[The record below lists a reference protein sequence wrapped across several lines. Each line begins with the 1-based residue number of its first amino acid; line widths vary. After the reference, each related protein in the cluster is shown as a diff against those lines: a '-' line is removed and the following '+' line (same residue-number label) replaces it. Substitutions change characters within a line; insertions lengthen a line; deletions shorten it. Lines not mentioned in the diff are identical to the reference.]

1 MKHSI
6 SRRLAA
12 MFAVV
17 ALSVFALVGAALYL
31 VLRVQLERHLRESLD
46 DRAQIAHIIVYHGG
60 TPEKWQIVREKL
72 SDMTPRD
79 GTTTY
84 AVTSDDPRYTF
95 GTPVSGMFVKRLSNG
110 YVRLSPDNGGDDM
123 LTTREILP
131 PYGTRPAVALQVAA
145 SYAPNEQTL
154 RAFGLSLAALSGLG
168 ALGVLLLTFSVT
180 RLGLSP
186 LRRLTREASEIR
198 PDNRSQRLDT
208 RSLPVELDDLTHSF
222 NGALARLDS
231 AYERLESFNADVAHE
246 LRTPIT
252 ILIGQTEVA
261 LTRERPVEELRVLLQ
276 SNLEELGRMR
286 TIVNDMLF
294 LSRADQGERATGLT
308 ALSLASEAAH
318 TLEFLEIALEEAQV
332 TARLHGSAFALVNK
346 ALFGRALANLVM
358 NAVEH
363 CAPGANIDVHID
375 AQAAEPHDARADD
388 TRRVNIEVVNPG
400 EPIAPDVLA
409 HLFDRFYRAE
419 ASRTNSRE
427 NHGLGLAI
435 VKAIAEMHGGTVWA
449 RSANGLNRFGFSIAT
464 GRTGNAGANVEGQ
477 TRPAD
482 TGTGGDGS
490 TPSAMPPSPAGPAT
504 TTLARQTP

>member
-1 MKHSI
+1 
-6 SRRLAA
+6 

-17 ALSVFALVGAALYL
+17 ALSVFALVGTALYL

-60 TPEKWQIVREKL
+60 TPEKWQMVREKL

-110 YVRLSPDNGGDDM
+110 YVRLTPDNGGDDM

-131 PYGTRPAVALQVAA
+131 PYGSRPAVALQVAA
-145 SYAPNEQTL
+145 SYSPNEQTL

-168 ALGVLLLTFSVT
+168 ALGMLLLSYSVT

-186 LRRLTREASEIR
+186 LTRLTREASEIR
-198 PDNRSQRLDT
+198 PDNRSQRLVT
-208 RSLPVELDDLTHSF
+208 RSLPVELDDLAHSF

-246 LRTPIT
+246 LRTPVT

-261 LTRERPVEELRVLLQ
+261 LTRDRPVEDLRVLLQ

-286 TIVNDMLF
+286 TIINDMLF
-294 LSRADQGERATGLT
+294 LSRADQGERATGLS
-308 ALSLASEAAH
+308 AVSLASEAAH
-318 TLEFLEIALEEAQV
+318 TLEFLEIPLEEAQV
-332 TARLHGSAFALVNK
+332 TARLHGSAFAHVNK

-358 NAVEH
+358 NAIEH
-363 CAPGANIDVHID
+363 CAPGANIDVRIS
-375 AQAAEPHDARADD
+375 PRDD
-388 TRRVNIEVVNPG
+388 DVRQVRIEVVNPG
-400 EPIAPDVLA
+400 DPIPPDVLQ

-449 RSANGLNRFGFSIAT
+449 RSADGFNAFGFSVST
-464 GRTGNAGANVEGQ
+464 GREPGVQGVTGIQAAPAGAPTTV
-477 TRPAD
+477 RP
-482 TGTGGDGS
+482 GGDGREVEPPGAEEDAG
-490 TPSAMPPSPAGPAT
+490 TPPSPSP
-504 TTLARQTP
+504 LARQTP

>member
-1 MKHSI
+1 
-6 SRRLAA
+6 

-46 DRAQIAHIIVYHGG
+46 DRAQIAHIIVYHGA
-60 TPEKWQIVREKL
+60 TPEKWQMVREKL

-84 AVTSDDPRYTF
+84 AVSSDDPRYTF

-110 YVRLSPDNGGDDM
+110 YVRLSPDGGGDDM

-131 PYGTRPAVALQVAA
+131 PYGARPAVTLQVAA
-145 SYAPNEQTL
+145 SYSPNEQTL

-168 ALGVLLLTFSVT
+168 ALGVLLLSYSVT

-186 LRRLTREASEIR
+186 LTRLTREASEIQ
-198 PDNRSQRLDT
+198 PDNRSQRLVT
-208 RSLPVELDDLTHSF
+208 RSLPVELDELAHSF
-222 NGALARLDS
+222 NGALARLDG

-246 LRTPIT
+246 LRTPVT

-261 LTRERPVEELRVLLQ
+261 LTRDRPVEELRILLQ

-286 TIVNDMLF
+286 TIINDMLF

-308 ALSLASEAAH
+308 AVSLASEAAH
-318 TLEFLEIALEEAQV
+318 TLEFLEFPLEEAQV
-332 TARLHGSAFALVNK
+332 TARLHGSAFAQVNK

-358 NAVEH
+358 NAIEH
-363 CAPGANIDVHID
+363 CAPGANIDVRITTEIPD
-375 AQAAEPHDARADD
+375 ATTAEPNRARHV
-388 TRRVNIEVVNPG
+388 RVEVVNPG
-400 EPIAPDVLA
+400 REIPTDVLK

-449 RSANGLNRFGFSIAT
+449 HSANGFNVFGFSVSYREDAGAADTPPATSSIAT
-464 GRTGNAGANVEGQ
+464 T
-477 TRPAD
+477 
-482 TGTGGDGS
+482 S
-490 TPSAMPPSPAGPAT
+490 TQ
-504 TTLARQTP
+504 LVRQTP

>member
-1 MKHSI
+1 MVKHSI

-17 ALSVFALVGAALYL
+17 ALSVFALVGAALYMM
-31 VLRVQLERHLRESLD
+31 LRVQLERHLRESLD

-84 AVTSDDPRYTF
+84 AVSSDDPRFTF
-95 GTPVSGMFVKRLSNG
+95 GTPVGGMFVKRLSNG
-110 YVRLSPDNGGDDM
+110 YVRLRPDGGGDDL

-131 PYGTRPAVALQVAA
+131 PYGSRPAVTLQVSA
-145 SYAPNEQTL
+145 SYSPNERTL
-154 RAFGLSLAALSGLG
+154 RAFGLGLAALSALG
-168 ALGVLLLTFSVT
+168 SLGVLLLSYSVT

-186 LRRLTREASEIR
+186 LTRLTREASQIS

-208 RSLPVELDDLTHSF
+208 RSLPVELDDLAHSF
-222 NGALARLDS
+222 NGALARLDG

-246 LRTPIT
+246 LRTPVT

-261 LTRERPVEELRVLLQ
+261 LTRDRPVEDLRALLQ

-286 TIVNDMLF
+286 TIINDMLF

-308 ALSLASEAAH
+308 GVSIASEAAH
-318 TLEFLEIALEEAQV
+318 TLEFLEIPLEEAQV
-332 TARLHGSAFALVNK
+332 AARLHGSAFAHVNK
-346 ALFGRALANLVM
+346 ALVGRAVANLVM
-358 NAVEH
+358 NAIEH
-363 CAPGANIDVHID
+363 CAPGATIDVRISQP
-375 AQAAEPHDARADD
+375 AKSAHDADQVR
-388 TRRVNIEVVNPG
+388 IEVANPG
-400 EPIAPDVLA
+400 APIPPDVLR

-419 ASRTNSRE
+419 PSRTNSRE

-449 RSANGLNRFGFSIAT
+449 HSAGGLNTFGFSVSKGPAAPADPVGMGPLGQTGTTGPVGTAT
-464 GRTGNAGANVEGQ
+464 GSSE
-477 TRPAD
+477 
-482 TGTGGDGS
+482 
-490 TPSAMPPSPAGPAT
+490 
-504 TTLARQTP
+504 TLPTVVARSR

>member
-12 MFAVV
+12 MFAFV

-110 YVRLSPDNGGDDM
+110 YVRLRPDNGGDDM

-168 ALGVLLLTFSVT
+168 ALGVLLLSFSVT

-198 PDNRSQRLDT
+198 PDNRSQRLVT
-208 RSLPVELDDLTHSF
+208 RSLPVELDDLAHSF
-222 NGALARLDS
+222 NGALARLDG

-246 LRTPIT
+246 LRTPVT

-261 LTRERPVEELRVLLQ
+261 LTRERPVEELRTLLQ

-286 TIVNDMLF
+286 TIINDMLF

-308 ALSLASEAAH
+308 AVSLASEAAH
-318 TLEFLEIALEEAQV
+318 TLEFLEIPLEEAQV
-332 TARLHGSAFALVNK
+332 TARLHGSAFAAVNK

-358 NAVEH
+358 NAIEH
-363 CAPGANIDVHID
+363 CAAGASIDVHITPK
-375 AQAAEPHDARADD
+375 ALGPDD
-388 TRRVNIEVVNPG
+388 MRWVHIEVVNPG
-400 EPIAPDVLA
+400 AQIPPDVLA

-435 VKAIAEMHGGTVWA
+435 VKAIAEMHGGAVWA
-449 RSANGLNRFGFSIAT
+449 RSAHGFNTFGFSLST
-464 GRTGNAGANVEGQ
+464 GRESGTPANTAGSLPAAYPGERGGSAPTGSQ
-477 TRPAD
+477 
-482 TGTGGDGS
+482 GDDA
-490 TPSAMPPSPAGPAT
+490 SAPSPP
-504 TTLARQTP
+504 TLARQTP

>member
-1 MKHSI
+1 
-6 SRRLAA
+6 

-46 DRAQIAHIIVYHGG
+46 DRAQIAHIIVYHGA
-60 TPEKWQIVREKL
+60 TPEKWQMVREKL

-84 AVTSDDPRYTF
+84 AVSSDDPRYTF

-110 YVRLSPDNGGDDM
+110 YVRLSPDGGGDDM

-131 PYGTRPAVALQVAA
+131 PYGARPAVTLQVAA
-145 SYAPNEQTL
+145 SYSPNEQTL

-168 ALGVLLLTFSVT
+168 ALGVLLLSYSVT

-186 LRRLTREASEIR
+186 LTRLTREASEIQ
-198 PDNRSQRLDT
+198 PDNRSQRLVT
-208 RSLPVELDDLTHSF
+208 RSLPVELDELAHSF
-222 NGALARLDS
+222 NGALARLDG

-246 LRTPIT
+246 LRTPVT

-261 LTRERPVEELRVLLQ
+261 LTRDRPVEELRILLQ

-286 TIVNDMLF
+286 TIINDMLF

-308 ALSLASEAAH
+308 AVSLASEAAH
-318 TLEFLEIALEEAQV
+318 TLEFLEFPLEEAQV
-332 TARLHGSAFALVNK
+332 TARLHGSAFAQVNK

-358 NAVEH
+358 NAIEH
-363 CAPGANIDVHID
+363 CAPGANIDVRITTEIPD
-375 AQAAEPHDARADD
+375 ATAAESNRARHV
-388 TRRVNIEVVNPG
+388 RIEVVNPG
-400 EPIAPDVLA
+400 REIPADVLK

-449 RSANGLNRFGFSIAT
+449 HSANGFNAFGFSVSY
-464 GRTGNAGANVEGQ
+464 REDAGA
-477 TRPAD
+477 AD
-482 TGTGGDGS
+482 T
-490 TPSAMPPSPAGPAT
+490 PPAT
-504 TTLARQTP
+504 SSTATTSTQLVRQTP

>member
-1 MKHSI
+1 MTHSI

-31 VLRVQLERHLRESLD
+31 MLRVQLERHLRESLD

-60 TPEKWQIVREKL
+60 TPEKWQIAREKL
-72 SDMTPRD
+72 SDMTPR
-79 GTTTY
+79 
-84 AVTSDDPRYTF
+84 
-95 GTPVSGMFVKRLSNG
+95 
-110 YVRLSPDNGGDDM
+110 DDM

-131 PYGTRPAVALQVAA
+131 PYGSRPAVALQVAA
-145 SYAPNEQTL
+145 SYSPNERTL
-154 RAFGLSLAALSGLG
+154 RAFGLGLAALSALG
-168 ALGVLLLTFSVT
+168 SLGVLLLSYSVT
-180 RLGLSP
+180 RLGLAP
-186 LRRLTREASEIR
+186 LTRLTREASEIS

-246 LRTPIT
+246 LRTPVT

-261 LTRERPVEELRVLLQ
+261 LTRERPVEDLRALLQ

-286 TIVNDMLF
+286 TIINDMLF

-308 ALSLASEAAH
+308 AVSLSSEAVH
-318 TLEFLEIALEEAQV
+318 TLEFLEIPLEEAHA
-332 TARLHGSAFALVNK
+332 TARLHGSAVAHVNK

-363 CAPGANIDVHID
+363 CASGANIDVRISSKAD
-375 AQAAEPHDARADD
+375 DARQ
-388 TRRVNIEVVNPG
+388 VNIEVTNPG
-400 EPIAPDVLA
+400 RPISPDVLR

-419 ASRTNSRE
+419 PSRTNSRE

-449 RSANGLNRFGFSIAT
+449 RSKDGLNTFGFSVST
-464 GRTGNAGANVEGQ
+464 GRKAGTPPFDAEPSQ
-477 TRPAD
+477 SH
-482 TGTGGDGS
+482 DGA
-490 TPSAMPPSPAGPAT
+490 TAPSSSFV
-504 TTLARQTP
+504 RQTP

>member
-1 MKHSI
+1 
-6 SRRLAA
+6 

-31 VLRVQLERHLRESLD
+31 VLRVQMERHLRESLD
-46 DRAQIAHIIVYHGG
+46 DRAQIAHIIVYHGA

-84 AVTSDDPRYTF
+84 AVSSDDPRYTF

-110 YVRLSPDNGGDDM
+110 YVRLSPDGGGDDM

-131 PYGTRPAVALQVAA
+131 PYGARPAVTLQVAA
-145 SYAPNEQTL
+145 SYSPNEQTL
-154 RAFGLSLAALSGLG
+154 RAFGLSLAAISGLG
-168 ALGVLLLTFSVT
+168 ALGMLLLSYSVA

-186 LRRLTREASEIR
+186 LTRLTREASEIR
-198 PDNRSQRLDT
+198 PDNRSQRLVT
-208 RSLPVELDDLTHSF
+208 RSLPVELDDLAHSF
-222 NGALARLDS
+222 NGALARLDG

-246 LRTPIT
+246 LRTPVT

-261 LTRERPVEELRVLLQ
+261 LTRDRPVEELRLLLQ

-286 TIVNDMLF
+286 TIINDMLF

-308 ALSLASEAAH
+308 AVSLSSEAAH
-318 TLEFLEIALEEAQV
+318 TLEFLEFPLEEAQV
-332 TARLHGSAFALVNK
+332 TARLHGSAFAQVNK

-363 CAPGANIDVHID
+363 CAPGANIDVRITTETTSTIE
-375 AQAAEPHDARADD
+375 AINAAEPNRARQV
-388 TRRVNIEVVNPG
+388 RIEVVNPG
-400 EPIAPDVLA
+400 AEIPADVLK

-449 RSANGLNRFGFSIAT
+449 HSANGFNAFGFSVSH
-464 GRTGNAGANVEGQ
+464 REDAGAVG
-477 TRPAD
+477 TPPA
-482 TGTGGDGS
+482 TSFAASTA
-490 TPSAMPPSPAGPAT
+490 TPST
-504 TTLARQTP
+504 QLVRQTP

>member
-1 MKHSI
+1 MVKNSI

-17 ALSVFALVGAALYL
+17 ALSVFALVGAALY
-31 VLRVQLERHLRESLD
+31 VMLRVQLERHLRESLD

-60 TPEKWQIVREKL
+60 TPEKWQLVREKL

-84 AVTSDDPRYTF
+84 AVTSDDPRYTY
-95 GTPVSGMFVKRLSNG
+95 GTPVNGMFVKRLSNG
-110 YVRLSPDNGGDDM
+110 YVRIRPDGEGDDM

-131 PYGTRPAVALQVAA
+131 PYGTRPAVTLQVAA
-145 SYAPNEQTL
+145 SYSPNERTL
-154 RAFGLSLAALSGLG
+154 RAFGLGLAALSALG
-168 ALGVLLLTFSVT
+168 SLGVLILSYSVT
-180 RLGLSP
+180 RLGLAP
-186 LRRLTREASEIR
+186 LTRLTREASEIR

-208 RSLPVELDDLTHSF
+208 RSLPVELNDLANSF
-222 NGALARLDS
+222 NGALARLES
-231 AYERLESFNADVAHE
+231 SYERLESFNADVAHE
-246 LRTPIT
+246 LRTPVT

-261 LTRERPVEELRVLLQ
+261 LTRDRPVEDLRVLLQ

-286 TIVNDMLF
+286 TIINDMLF

-332 TARLHGSAFALVNK
+332 TARLHGSAFAHVNK

-358 NAVEH
+358 NAMEH
-363 CAPGANIDVHID
+363 CVAGANIDVYITPVTPITPATAHEGR
-375 AQAAEPHDARADD
+375 QVR
-388 TRRVNIEVVNPG
+388 IEVVNPG
-400 EPIAPDVLA
+400 APIPRDVLR

-419 ASRTNSRE
+419 PSRTNSRE

-449 RSANGLNRFGFSIAT
+449 RSADGLNTFGFSVST
-464 GRTGNAGANVEGQ
+464 GREAGGPPV
-477 TRPAD
+477 
-482 TGTGGDGS
+482 DGATS
-490 TPSAMPPSPAGPAT
+490 QGVDGARAPSA
-504 TTLARQTP
+504 LARQAS